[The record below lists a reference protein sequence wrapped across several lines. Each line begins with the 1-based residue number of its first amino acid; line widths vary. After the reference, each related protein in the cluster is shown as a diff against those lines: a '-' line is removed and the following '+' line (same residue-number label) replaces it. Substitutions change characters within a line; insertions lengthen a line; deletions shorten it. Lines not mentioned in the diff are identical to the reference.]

1 MAVTVT
7 LGAKSVLA
15 SAAVSVMLVDDVV
28 HEIPDSV
35 GYVHEGVKLYGFAR
49 LRVLVDNG
57 PAMTVYSV
65 TGPGFSSTNKDELS
79 TVKLKVI
86 PVPYPAVIETVWL
99 VIDVPGAAVRVIPV
113 FVGVHVIPDMS
124 G

>member
-1 MAVTVT
+1 VAVSVT

-15 SAAVSVMLVDDVV
+15 SAAVNVILVVVVV
-28 HEIPDSV
+28 HEIPASV
-35 GYVHEGVKLYGFAR
+35 GYDHVGVKLYGFAR
-49 LRVLVDNG
+49 LNVLLDQE
-57 PAMTVYSV
+57 PRTTVYSV
-65 TGPGFSSTNKDELS
+65 TGPGFSSTNRDELS
-79 TVKLKVI
+79 TVSVKVI

>member
-1 MAVTVT
+1 VAVTVT

-15 SAAVSVMLVDDVV
+15 SAALSVIAVEDVV

-35 GYVHEGVKLYGFAR
+35 GYDHVGVRLYGFASV
-49 LRVLVDNG
+49 RVLLDQD
-57 PAMTVYSV
+57 PRMTVYSV
-65 TGPGFSSTNKDELS
+65 TGPGFSSTNRDELS
-79 TVKLKVI
+79 TVSVKVI

-99 VIDVPGAAVRVIPV
+99 VIDVPGAATSVIPV
-113 FVGVHVIPDMS
+113 FVGVHVIPDMT